1 MTPVST
7 SLDSLQ
13 GFIRQ
18 FGVAD
23 SGDPL
28 AILRSLGIQ
37 INEAMAGA
45 VETQKTDLEA
55 RLAALKTK
63 GELLDRLAA
72 GEPLG
77 DFIVW
82 PVDEANALRAALAT
96 PTSDPLSPFETFV
109 RYQREVIAAG
119 GGSTTTDQGTTIAS
133 QADWLSDY
141 TRSVNEFGQV
151 VWTKVGAGGGTLGE
165 TIVFTELE
173 TLAGAPAPRVNAAQ
187 GELVL
192 EMSQLVLG
200 VAAETQK
207 LRFTL
212 KEWLS
217 DVRIDERWMQFGRR
231 TEARRSD
238 AQLDTQRQE
247 LLALLERLDEL
258 GHESVEMPPPW
269 VAESHARRAAP
280 ASTNGEHAEA
290 REAYPRE
297 EPRPTRVGPRG

>member
-28 AILRSLGIQ
+28 AILRNLGLQ

-45 VETQKTDLEA
+45 VDTRSTDLQA
-55 RLAALKTK
+55 RIDALQQKSD
-63 GELLDRLAA
+63 LLDRLAA

-109 RYQREVIAAG
+109 RYQREVISVG
-119 GGSTTTDQGTTIAS
+119 GGTTTEQGTTIAS

-151 VWTKVGAGGGTLGE
+151 VWTKVGGGGE
-165 TIVFTELE
+165 TVVFTELE
-173 TLAGAPAPRVNAAQ
+173 TLAGAPAPQVNAAK

-192 EMSQLVLG
+192 EMSQLIVN
-200 VAAETQK
+200 VATETQR

-212 KEWLS
+212 QEWLT
-217 DVRIDERWMQFGRR
+217 DVRIDERWMQFARR
-231 TEARRSD
+231 TEDRRSD

-247 LLALLERLDEL
+247 LRTLIERLHEL
-258 GHESVEMPPPW
+258 GRESVPLPPLPG
-269 VAESHARRAAP
+269 VIAERAAP
-280 ASTNGEHAEA
+280 ATHRDEDAEVNEA
-290 REAYPRE
+290 RPSE
-297 EPRPTRVGPRG
+297 EHRSTRATRGADSRGA